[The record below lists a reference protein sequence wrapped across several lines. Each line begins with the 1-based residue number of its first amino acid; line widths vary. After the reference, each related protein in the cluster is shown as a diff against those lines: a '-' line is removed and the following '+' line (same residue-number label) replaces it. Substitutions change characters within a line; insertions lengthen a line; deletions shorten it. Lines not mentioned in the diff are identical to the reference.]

1 MHDNDVSP
9 TEGTADHVD
18 RAPRELARSL
28 GLGRRQ
34 FLGASLGMGAALAA
48 VPLAASAAS
57 AASTAT
63 GGSSAKEA
71 AADAAVAAADPGL
84 VIPRG
89 RRGII
94 LYTVRDAIGRDPSTT
109 PYASGFQAVLRELG
123 RIGYK
128 QIEFAG
134 FRQHPNAP
142 GGDTSTLDGV
152 KLLRTWLDDNGL
164 RAQGNHGSIPSV
176 ITPET
181 LTAFDLFCE
190 QANILGMRHI
200 GTGSDPTS
208 SAQKADWDLAA
219 DRWNFLGRR
228 AQRHGLKLYT
238 HNHDAAYGF
247 LLDSGPTNEA
257 GQYTA
262 SSGIRRLEYFLQRTD
277 PRFVYLEMDI
287 FWAHVAKFKHTAY
300 TAADGST
307 VADEF
312 DPLAVV
318 QAQPKRFPL
327 FHAKD
332 GDSRPDLANGYEM
345 TPFGLGDIDFRRFL
359 SSTGAPAGYHHPM
372 WEQDTAPSPTD
383 PAQSLRLAELSYDMM
398 ASLRK

>member
-1 MHDNDVSP
+1 
-9 TEGTADHVD
+9 
-18 RAPRELARSL
+18 
-28 GLGRRQ
+28 
-34 FLGASLGMGAALAA
+34 MGAALAA
-48 VPLAASAAS
+48 VPFAASAA
-57 AASTAT
+57 AAAGADTV
-63 GGSSAKEA
+63 GPGSAKEA

-123 RIGYK
+123 PHRLQGDRVRRLPPAP
-128 QIEFAG
+128 QRPRRRHLDPRG
-134 FRQHPNAP
+134 RQAAAHVA
-142 GGDTSTLDGV
+142 
-152 KLLRTWLDDNGL
+152 RRQ
-164 RAQGNHGSIPSV
+164 RAARPGNHGSIPSV
-176 ITPET
+176 ITTDT
-181 LTAFDLFCE
+181 LTAFDTFCE

-238 HNHDAAYGF
+238 HNHDAAYSF

-277 PRFVYLEMDI
+277 PRYVFLEMDI

-300 TAADGST
+300 TAADGSS
-307 VADEF
+307 VPDEF

-359 SSTGAPAGYHHPM
+359 TSTGAPAGYHHPM
-372 WEQDTAPSPTD
+372 WEQDTAPSATD

-398 ASLRK
+398 ASLRR